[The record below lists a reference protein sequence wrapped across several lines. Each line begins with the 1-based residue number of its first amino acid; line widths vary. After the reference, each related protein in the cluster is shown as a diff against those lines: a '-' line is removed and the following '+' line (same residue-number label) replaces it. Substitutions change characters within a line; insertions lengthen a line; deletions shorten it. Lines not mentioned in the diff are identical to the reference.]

1 MGRERVPL
9 SHSSFTV
16 DCFTWN
22 SIKKNRRCTR
32 REDELHPLHPI
43 RSKTFVFHDRDHCL
57 MLNFIKSFL
66 KVQFENQKLL
76 SGFMTEVQI
85 LNSPGNTILN
95 GSRFNEAILIL
106 MDDRLNN
113 SLKSVGQKFSDDL
126 HGGV

>member
-1 MGRERVPL
+1 
-9 SHSSFTV
+9 
-16 DCFTWN
+16 
-22 SIKKNRRCTR
+22 
-32 REDELHPLHPI
+32 
-43 RSKTFVFHDRDHCL
+43 

-113 SLKSVGQKFSDDL
+113 SLKSVGQNFSDDF